1 MSEEEGHDEPS
12 LEPMTIVESAVL
24 VTEAEPPMTTSATPD
39 AESSGREAT
48 AQPPQDYESE

>member
-39 AESSGREAT
+39 AESSDREAT
-48 AQPPQDYESE
+48 AQPPQDDESE